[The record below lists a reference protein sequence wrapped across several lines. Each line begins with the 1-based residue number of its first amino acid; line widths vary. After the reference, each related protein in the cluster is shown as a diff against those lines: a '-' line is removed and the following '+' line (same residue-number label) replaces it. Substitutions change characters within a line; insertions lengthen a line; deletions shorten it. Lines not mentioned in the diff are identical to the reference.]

1 MSVVPQTIVIGGGLA
16 GLSAAHTVLEQGGSV
31 VVLEKMAFC
40 GGNSTKATSGINGA
54 NTRTQRSK
62 NIIDSPE
69 LFVADT
75 VKGGANNLPL
85 VKVLCEESGPA
96 VDWLM
101 DKFELDLSLLARLG
115 GHSQA
120 RTHRGKQKFPGM
132 VITYAQIEKYEEY
145 CAKIPER
152 AKLLTKTR
160 ATKLITRPAA
170 DGSVEVVG
178 VEYESPQGK
187 GQKLLGSVIIATG
200 GFGYDFDGLI
210 KKYRPDLM
218 YLPSTNSES
227 TTGDGIKICMEIGGG
242 TVDLPWI
249 QVHPTGLVNP
259 TDPDAKW
266 KFLAAEALRG
276 VGGIIL
282 DREGNRIANELGRRD
297 YVTGRMWDEKK
308 APYRLIL
315 NSKASAEIEWHCKHY
330 KGRGLMKQLSSDGL
344 ATEMGIPVTKLKQT
358 FADYTETAKKVTEK
372 PNEGPYEAY
381 PSGKTFDKW
390 GKKFFA
396 NYEFFVGDTFHV
408 SVITPVI
415 HYTMGGIKVDD
426 NARVIGDGKTIK
438 FLYGAGEVN
447 GGIHGENRLGGSSL
461 LDCVVYGRVA
471 GRTAVREQT
480 QRNLEVLRKTSSK
493 L

>member
-1 MSVVPQTIVIGGGLA
+1 MSTTAIPQTIVIGGGLA

-69 LFVADT
+69 LFIADT

-101 DKFELDLSLLARLG
+101 DKFQLDLSLLARLG

-132 VITYAQIEKYEEY
+132 VITYAQIEKFEDL
-145 CAKIPER
+145 CAKIPDR

-160 ATKLITRPAA
+160 ATRLLTKPSS
-170 DGSVEVVG
+170 DGSP
-178 VEYESPQGK
+178 SGK
-187 GQKLLGSVIIATG
+187 GQKLYGSVIIATG

-218 YLPSTNSES
+218 HLPSTNGEH
-227 TTGDGIKICMEIGGG
+227 TTGDGIKMSIDIGAG

-259 TDPDAKW
+259 SEPDSKW

-282 DREGNRIANELGRRD
+282 DKEGNRIANELGRRD
-297 YVTGRMWDEKK
+297 YVTGRMWEEKK

-330 KGRGLMKQLSSDGL
+330 KGRGLMKQLNGSEL
-344 ATEMGIPVTKLKQT
+344 ATEMGVNINKLKDT
-358 FADYTETAKKVTEK
+358 FAAYTEVAKKVTEK

-381 PSGKTFDKW
+381 PSGKTFDKF
-390 GKKFFA
+390 GKKYFTNF
-396 NYEFFVGDTFHV
+396 EFTVNDSFHV
-408 SVITPVI
+408 AIITPVI

-426 NARVIGDGKTIK
+426 NARVISETGTKPLK

-471 GRTAVREQT
+471 GRTAVRELT
-480 QRNLEVLRKTSSK
+480 QRNLEVMKKMSK